1 MAIDPLAYYR
11 GALWGLK
18 FVEGRRPTGRRF
30 GADADALWQGFAGDL
45 SPADRLDLLIRDANA
60 EWPGA
65 FGARSVF
72 DRRAVAEDDPFGV
85 GWESLDG
92 ARAAE
97 LWQQLAGQ
105 PAPAD
110 AKALLVAVAAAWDV
124 TLADFDAGA
133 VAPAERLVVVG
144 PSAIVA
150 VAARFAGS
158 RELDWADQ
166 VVCVATPPEHRQ
178 LAALAAAAVN
188 ATKPCALVAADAE
201 GLAKAIGQRRVVV
214 SPDAHPG
221 DRAAVA
227 GRS

>member
-1 MAIDPLAYYR
+1 MD
-11 GALWGLK
+11 
-18 FVEGRRPTGRRF
+18 VEGRRPTGRRF
-30 GADADALWQGFAGDL
+30 GADADALWKGFAGDL

-65 FGARSVF
+65 FGARNVF

-97 LWQQLAGQ
+97 LWRELGGQ
-105 PAPAD
+105 PTPSD
-110 AKALLVAVAAAWDV
+110 ARAVLAAVAAGWDV
-124 TLADFDAGA
+124 KLADFDAGD
-133 VAPAERLVVVG
+133 VKPADRLVVVG

-158 RELDWADQ
+158 RDLDWADQ
-166 VVCVATPPEHRQ
+166 VVGVATPPEHRQ
-178 LAALAAAAVN
+178 LAALAVAVVN
-188 ATKPCALVAADAE
+188 ATRPSALFAATAD
-201 GLAKAIGQRRVVV
+201 GLAKALGQRRVVLSV
-214 SPDAHPG
+214 DAHPD